1 LERLSE
7 QGMLNIHSFT
17 TSCVS

>member
-7 QGMLNIHSFT
+7 QGMLNTHSFT